1 MIILGIDPGTA
12 TTGFGVVGKE
22 NGKLSMIDYGV
33 VSTPAGVEMGKRLV
47 MLADDFDQLIK
58 THNPDVVAVEKL
70 YFATN
75 VTTAMAVS
83 QARGVILYVI
93 ASHGLMPLEFTPLQ
107 IKSAVTGN
115 GKAKK
120 PQVQEMVMRLLKLV
134 QLPQPDDAADALA
147 IAIAA
152 SNNPQ
157 RL

>member
-12 TTGFGVVGKE
+12 TTGFGVVKKE

-47 MLADDFDQLIK
+47 MLADDLDQLIK
-58 THNPDVVAVEKL
+58 SHKPDIVAVEKL

-93 ASHGLMPLEFTPLQ
+93 ASHGLTPREFTPLQ

-115 GKAKK
+115 GQAKK
-120 PQVQEMVMRLLKLV
+120 PQVQEMVMRLLKLD

-147 IAIAA
+147 IAIAG
-152 SNNPQ
+152 SNKGV
-157 RL
+157 